1 MRTEGS
7 AKKVTI
13 ATLIPRDAAVMD
25 VSPADLARERMW
37 RVQAEAQATVAE
49 ERARAAEERAQ
60 DAEERAAVSAWLIA
74 RLRGEMTGAGPWGD
88 GAGGGPGPGPG
99 ARRGRGSNRR
109 REEEKTDGQ
118 HCRR

>member
-7 AKKVTI
+7 AKRVTI
-13 ATLIPRDAAVMD
+13 AMLIPRGAAVMD
-25 VSPADLARERMW
+25 VSPADLARERTW
-37 RVQAEAQATVAE
+37 RVQAEARAT
-49 ERARAAEERAQ
+49 AAEERAQ

-109 REEEKTDGQ
+109 REEDKTDGQ
-118 HCRR
+118 HCRS